1 MDRAIGETIDDDRT
15 GFKKIGRVQGMVD
28 YTGYIAAIGALGTAA
43 YGVVDASK
51 VFLGGPSNHGFNY
64 ISTLVE
70 KLFPE
75 QGTVGSGLSRDD
87 LVDTLRA
94 NWINGVALDDQKG
107 KAKSLVK
114 LMLDDK
120 TAPTLAAITGVDK
133 TALSAFA
140 NYVPGDSAALD
151 PKQKDAYGR
160 FDLALTALFDQAYQ
174 RADQMYRNCTKSWA
188 MVVAV
193 ILAVLGDWNLNN
205 PPEHAKSI
213 SEFVLSSDM
222 LTAILVGIVAT
233 PLAPVAKDLSSA
245 VTSAIQAFQ
254 SIKK

>member
-1 MDRAIGETIDDDRT
+1 
-15 GFKKIGRVQGMVD
+15 MVD

-51 VFLGGPSNHGFNY
+51 LFLGGPSNHGFNF
-64 ISTLVE
+64 ISALVE
-70 KLFPE
+70 KLFPD
-75 QGTVGSGLSRDD
+75 QGPLGSGLSRDD

-114 LMLDDK
+114 LMLDEK

-174 RADQMYRNCTKSWA
+174 RADQMYRNCTKGWA
-188 MVVAV
+188 MAVAV
-193 ILAVLGDWNLNN
+193 ILAVLGDWDLISQAD
-205 PPEHAKSI
+205 PAKHFSD
-213 SEFVLSSDM
+213 FALSPNIFA
-222 LTAILVGIVAT
+222 AILVGIVAT

>member
-1 MDRAIGETIDDDRT
+1 MHRLSTGEMDRAIGETIDDDRT
-15 GFKKIGRVQGMVD
+15 GFEKLGENRAWSTTPDILPPS
-28 YTGYIAAIGALGTAA
+28 ALWELRHMA
-43 YGVVDASK
+43 
-51 VFLGGPSNHGFNY
+51 SNHGFNF
-64 ISTLVE
+64 ISALVE
-70 KLFPE
+70 KLFPD
-75 QGTVGSGLSRDD
+75 QGPLGSGLSRDD

-114 LMLDDK
+114 LMLDEK

-174 RADQMYRNCTKSWA
+174 RADQMYRNCTKGWA
-188 MVVAV
+188 MAVAV
-193 ILAVLGDWNLNN
+193 ILAVLGDWDLISQAD
-205 PPEHAKSI
+205 PAKHFSD
-213 SEFVLSSDM
+213 FALSPNIFA
-222 LTAILVGIVAT
+222 AILVGIVAT